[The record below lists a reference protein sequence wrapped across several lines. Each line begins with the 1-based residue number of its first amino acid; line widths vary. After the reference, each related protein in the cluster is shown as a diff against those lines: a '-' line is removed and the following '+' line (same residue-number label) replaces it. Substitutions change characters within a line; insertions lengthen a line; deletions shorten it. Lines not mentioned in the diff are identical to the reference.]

1 MRNAR
6 LTLLLLAPALATT
19 VLFVYL
25 FIAWTGY
32 ASLTGWNQ
40 IAPAEGLLPRFPFVG
55 LENYRS
61 LFSARRFWPN
71 DAFNTVVFTAAF
83 EFVCLGTGLFLA
95 ILLDRKLRG
104 GAVFRNVFLLPM
116 SLSFVVTGTIWA
128 WIFNPTTGI
137 NELLEPIGVN
147 AVRRWLLDVR
157 LLLPL
162 WHLLDALRVNV
173 LRPGLTTDSRAALG
187 AVVLAA
193 AWQMSGFTM
202 AMFLAGLRGIS
213 DEVREA
219 ARVDGASEVQ
229 LYRHVLVP
237 MLRPVVVSAVVILGY
252 TSLKIFDLVF
262 VMTRGGPGTA
272 TDFPSI
278 YLFDSAF
285 KGNQWARGAAVAMVM
300 LLASAVVVLPY
311 LRRELRAGGRA

>member
-1 MRNAR
+1 VGNAR
-6 LTLLLLAPALATT
+6 LTLVLLAPAIGAIL
-19 VLFVYL
+19 LFVYL
-25 FIAWTGY
+25 FIVWTGY

-40 IAPAEGLLPRFPFVG
+40 IAPAQGLLPDFPFVG

-61 LFSARRFWPN
+61 LFASERFWPN

-83 EFVCLGTGLFLA
+83 EAVCLGTGLTLA
-95 ILLDRKLRG
+95 ILLDRRLRAE
-104 GAVFRNVFLLPM
+104 AVFRNVFLLPM

-128 WIFNPTTGI
+128 WIFNPSTGI
-137 NELLEPIGVN
+137 NELLEPLRLN
-147 AVRRWLLDVR
+147 AARLWLLELR
-157 LLLPL
+157 LLAPL
-162 WHLLDALRVNV
+162 WHLLDFLRLNV
-173 LRPGLTTDSRAALG
+173 IRLGLTTDPRAALG

-219 ARVDGASEVQ
+219 ARVDGASEAQ
-229 LYRHVLVP
+229 LYRHILIP
-237 MLRPVVVSAVVILGY
+237 MLRPVLVSAVVILGY

-262 VMTRGGPGTA
+262 VMTRGGPGVA

-285 KGNQWARGAAVAMVM
+285 KGNLWARGASVAVVM
-300 LLASAVVVLPY
+300 LLASVAVVLPY
-311 LRRELRAGGRA
+311 LRRELRARSQS

>member
-1 MRNAR
+1 VRNVR
-6 LTLLLLAPALATT
+6 LTLLLLGPAIGAITF
-19 VLFVYL
+19 FVYL

-40 IAPAEGLLPRFPFVG
+40 IAPAQGLLPDFPFVG

-61 LFSARRFWPN
+61 LFATERFWPN
-71 DAFNTVVFTAAF
+71 DAINTAVFTVAF
-83 EFVCLGTGLFLA
+83 EVVCLGTGLLLA
-95 ILLDRKLRG
+95 ILLDRRLRG
-104 GAVFRNVFLLPM
+104 EAFFRNVFLLPM

-128 WIFNPTTGI
+128 WIFNPNTGI
-137 NELLEPIGVN
+137 NELLDPIGVN
-147 AVRRWLLDVR
+147 AVRRWLLDLRV
-157 LLLPL
+157 LAPL

-173 LRPGLTTDSRAALG
+173 IRPGLTTDPRAALG

-202 AMFLAGLRGIS
+202 AMFLAGLHGIS
-213 DEVREA
+213 EEVREA

-229 LYRHVLVP
+229 LYRHILVP
-237 MLRPVVVSAVVILGY
+237 MLRPVAVSAVVILGY

-262 VMTRGGPGTA
+262 VMTRGGPGSS

-285 KGNQWARGAAVAMVM
+285 KGNLWARGAAVAVVM
-300 LLASAVVVLPY
+300 LIVSALIVLPY
-311 LRRELRAGGRA
+311 LWRELRARERA

>member
-1 MRNAR
+1 MRNVR
-6 LTLLLLAPALATT
+6 LTLLLLAPALGATL
-19 VLFVYL
+19 LFVYL
-25 FIAWTGY
+25 FIAWTGW
-32 ASLTGWNQ
+32 ASLTRWNQ
-40 IAPAEGLLPRFPFVG
+40 VAPAQGLLPQFPFVG

-61 LFSARRFWPN
+61 LFAARRFWPN
-71 DAFNTVVFTAAF
+71 DVFDTVVFTVAF
-83 EFVCLGTGLFLA
+83 EIVCLGTGLLLA
-95 ILLDRKLRG
+95 VLLDRRLRG
-104 GAVFRNVFLLPM
+104 EALFRNVFLLPM

-137 NELLEPIGVN
+137 NELLDPVGLN
-147 AVRRWLLDVR
+147 AVRRWLLGVR
-157 LLLPL
+157 ALAPL
-162 WHLLDALRVNV
+162 WDLLDFLRLDVV
-173 LRPGLTTDSRAALG
+173 RTGLTTDSRAALG
-187 AVVLAA
+187 AVVIAA

-213 DEVREA
+213 DDVREA

-237 MLRPVVVSAVVILGY
+237 MLRPVTVSAVVILGY

-262 VMTRGGPGTA
+262 VMTRGGPGDA

-285 KGNQWARGAAVAMVM
+285 GGNQWARGAAVAVVM
-300 LLASAVVVLPY
+300 LLASAAVVLPY
-311 LRRELRAGGRA
+311 LRHELRAGGRS